1 MKKQIFT
8 IIILFC
14 FCNLLQGQYVLEATG
29 TNHLRLKT
37 NTVERFGIT
46 NFGLFGFGTIAPR
59 ARFHFYSSSA
69 GLYSALI
76 STNTVGIIESGNE
89 ANLNFI
95 VPATEKAGVLFGT
108 PDDISIGWL
117 KYSNNLNEMKFG
129 TNSVDRLTIKNDGK
143 VGIGTT
149 APGFNLE
156 VIASSDAGFAVTR
169 YGGDSPGIFGQTS
182 NSTAF
187 GASQIGQKLVVFGGR
202 GNTGSN
208 YTVAKSKIEMEVTEN
223 WTTTATGSNMSF
235 YTTKNGNTSPVERVK
250 IENDGKVGIGETAP
264 QTKLA
269 VNGDISFGVETIS
282 TIGNITALDRNNKS
296 VVRLTGAG
304 VVTLKG
310 IAGGVDGLVLHLY
323 NYNATSLTINHDDA
337 SASSA
342 NRIWTGNASANLV
355 FTGRGGCTLL
365 YDGVN
370 QRWRIIG
377 YND

>member
-1 MKKQIFT
+1 MKKQVFT

-59 ARFHFYSSSA
+59 AKFHFYNGSA
-69 GLYSALI
+69 GVFTDLVTT
-76 STNTVGIIESGNE
+76 STIGIIESTGE

-95 VPATEKAGVLFGT
+95 VPANQKAGIVFGNPANIPT
-108 PDDISIGWL
+108 GWL
-117 KYSNNLNEMKFG
+117 KYSNSLNEMKFG
-129 TNSVDRLTIKNDGK
+129 TNSIDRVFIKDDGK
-143 VGIGTT
+143 VGIGTST
-149 APGFNLE
+149 PEFNLE

-169 YGGDSPGIFGQTS
+169 YGGDTPGIFGQSSTS
-182 NSTAF
+182 ILGS
-187 GASQIGQKLVVFGGR
+187 ASLVTHKLAVFGGR
-202 GNTGSN
+202 GHNGTSF
-208 YTVAKSKIEMEVTEN
+208 TVAKSKIEMEATET
-223 WTTTATGSNMSF
+223 WSSTATGSNMSF
-235 YTTKNGNTSPVERVK
+235 FTTKNGNTSPQERMK